1 MNYFIGIDGGGTK
14 TKAVLVDES
23 LSVICEAIGSP
34 SNFLVFDINDVASSI
49 LDLLTNLSHS
59 AKIPLNDIQ
68 SILIGTAGA
77 GRRDDAVRLEN
88 TVISKAKEKNITIN
102 NFKVESD
109 ARIALEG
116 AFAGKPGS
124 ILIAGTGSIMFGKD
138 SEGNI
143 HRVGGFGRIL
153 GDEGSGFHIGRAG
166 LSAIAKSFDGRNSG
180 TLLTELLKE
189 KFNISD
195 STQLINEV
203 YKNNFDIPQVAP
215 LVIEA
220 AQKGDEI
227 CKNILISEIDEL
239 VKHISAMKEKIN
251 ERVLS
256 VSLIGGTITTD
267 NLYANMFQA
276 KVKEIPNVKITEA
289 EFSPEI
295 GAALMAKNSS
305 TMKI

>member
-14 TKAVLVDES
+14 TKVTLVDEN
-23 LSVICEAIGSP
+23 LNVISEGVGEP
-34 SNFLVFDINDVASSI
+34 SNFLVFNIDEVANSI
-49 LDLLTNLSHS
+49 LELVSNICTKENFELS
-59 AKIPLNDIQ
+59 KVN

-77 GRRDDAVRLEN
+77 GRRDDAIRLEN
-88 TVISKAKEKNITIN
+88 AVHNKAKEKNIAIN
-102 NFKVESD
+102 NFYVESD

-138 SEGNI
+138 ADGNI
-143 HRVGGFGRIL
+143 YRVGGFGRIL

-166 LSAIAKSFDGRNSG
+166 LSAIAKSFDGRNAT
-180 TLLTELLKE
+180 TLLTELVKQ

-215 LVIEA
+215 LVIKA
-220 AQKGDEI
+220 ATKGDEI
-227 CKNILISEIDEL
+227 CKEILDSEINEL
-239 VKHISAMKEKIN
+239 VQHINAMKEKIN
-251 ERVLS
+251 EKVLS

-267 NLYANMFQA
+267 NFYANMFRA
-276 KVKEIPNVKITEA
+276 KVEEIPNVKIVEA
-289 EFSPEI
+289 KYPPEI
-295 GAALMAKNSS
+295 GATLMAKSNF
-305 TMKI
+305 TNN